1 MAAINNAQ
9 SESPAMKVV
18 VICKPPDD
26 NGTASSDACDTS
38 CLQVEN
44 KHISAKR
51 PGSSAAMKQFGPFQL
66 CSSAG
71 AIPLFYDCCAGDIMN
86 ALQRGTSYGVIT
98 YGGVGNGKTTCM
110 WGSLGG
116 LPAEDAIVPTVC
128 GQLFSIIQATAAPT
142 DEVLVTSS
150 FLRVSAISEFQDDC
164 LVKDTSKS
172 GKGLRVREAIGPQ
185 HPPWGEFYIEGLKK
199 RHCPDVAALT
209 DAALSGLEQAE
220 IMDREHESLKRGA
233 RSHKLFTIEV
243 KRRNNA
249 GDLLQSTLH
258 FLDTVGVERP
268 SVTTKTASK
277 AFGGKSAAERRRA
290 IERRR
295 AAERRRAQTCH
306 AHAKADSRW
315 RRRIPE
321 DDGGRERGEQV

>member
-128 GQLFSIIQATAAPT
+128 GQLFSIIQATAYS
-142 DEVLVTSS
+142 VLIWVVPNAVWQSVSPSS
-150 FLRVSAISEFQDDC
+150 HLNQN
-164 LVKDTSKS
+164 
-172 GKGLRVREAIGPQ
+172 
-185 HPPWGEFYIEGLKK
+185 
-199 RHCPDVAALT
+199 AAYYGF
-209 DAALSGLEQAE
+209 DFSY
-220 IMDREHESLKRGA
+220 
-233 RSHKLFTIEV
+233 
-243 KRRNNA
+243 
-249 GDLLQSTLH
+249 
-258 FLDTVGVERP
+258 
-268 SVTTKTASK
+268 TTAT
-277 AFGGKSAAERRRA
+277 
-290 IERRR
+290 
-295 AAERRRAQTCH
+295 
-306 AHAKADSRW
+306 
-315 RRRIPE
+315 
-321 DDGGRERGEQV
+321 